1 MMKNS
6 FLTHIQKVNKPCIH
20 PWFYLWINAA
30 ADVTVCPQNRTRL
43 GSLNN
48 LSISEVWNGEKL
60 QKLRKNFLKGDYEE
74 AGCEKEC
81 PYLRGSYTHAKK
93 EIPKEELIFPDIDLD
108 LIKHE
113 NKKVFE
119 NLTLATDEYEKNI
132 TSLKSTPSVFDCQ
145 SILTCN
151 ADCIM
156 CGQPHSSK
164 LKHSSIVKD
173 KISNYSTNL
182 ATVRW
187 QGGEVFLDKDF
198 VNYQEKISLA
208 NPYLNKVI
216 ITNGT
221 LTSSEDIDQLLS
233 QNGNLKFIVSMD
245 GRTKQTVNKI
255 RYKLK
260 YEKILSTIEY
270 LAHKQKELDK
280 SDIILWNY
288 TVMLSNIDEVS
299 LAITLAEQLNISIN
313 FAAIQGTY
321 PSENFFEYDLI
332 SNNDWNKYISLWEK
346 EIEET
351 SIKISGLEGLKE
363 RFKLKN

>member
-1 MMKNS
+1 MKNS
-6 FLTHIQKVNKPCIH
+6 FLTKIQKVNKPCIH

-43 GSLNN
+43 GSLND
-48 LSISEVWNGEKL
+48 LSISEIWNTVKL
-60 QKLRKNFLKGDYEE
+60 QQLRKNFLEGNYEE

-93 EIPKEELIFPDIDLD
+93 EIQKEELIFPDIDLD
-108 LIKHE
+108 LIKNQNHQ
-113 NKKVFE
+113 VFK
-119 NLTLATDEYEKNI
+119 NLTQAKSEYEEKI
-132 TSLKSTPSVFDCQ
+132 THLKSTPSVFDCQ

-156 CGQPHSSK
+156 CGQPHNSK
-164 LKHSSIVKD
+164 LKHSNIVKE
-173 KISNYSTNL
+173 KISNYTPNL

-198 VNYQEKISLA
+198 LDFQEKVSLS
-208 NPYLNKVI
+208 NPSLNKVI

-221 LTSSEDIDQLLS
+221 MISNEDIDQLLS

-245 GRTKQTVNKI
+245 GKTKQTVNKI

-270 LAHKQKELDK
+270 LALKQKELNK
-280 SDIILWNY
+280 SDILLWNY
-288 TVMLSNIDEVS
+288 TVMLSNIEEVS
-299 LAITLAEQLNISIN
+299 LAITFAQELNISIN
-313 FAAIQGTY
+313 FAAIQGKH
-321 PSENFFEYDLI
+321 PLENFFEYNLI
-332 SNNDWNKYISLWEK
+332 SHNEWNEYNNLWERSIK
-346 EIEET
+346 KT
-351 SIKISGLEGLKE
+351 SIKISGIEGLKE